1 MTRSKISPDQLSGR
15 ALIEI
20 HKKTETSRNGK
31 SASELTGG
39 RKVCEAKKTPNNKK
53 NAISRDDLTERP
65 SYDSKS
71 ITSTPQKGDVDA
83 FYDAKTES
91 NLKSYLLSHRNWQPS
106 ERWPA
111 GGHMPMGGSWADV
124 LRFSGAKED
133 GVLRNVTG
141 GTTAGSWPEIGG
153 GRREHV
159 VNASCVEDR
168 VLRNVTGGTAA
179 GSWPEIGGECRER
192 VVNAS
197 YVGLMAE
204 QNKLCNQGKE
214 KIEVAGCD
222 VGVFCCVI
230 SLLSFFFVNY

>member
-91 NLKSYLLSHRNWQPS
+91 NLKSYLLRLSLLFMALSFEKKRLQS
-106 ERWPA
+106 
-111 GGHMPMGGSWADV
+111 
-124 LRFSGAKED
+124 
-133 GVLRNVTG
+133 
-141 GTTAGSWPEIGG
+141 
-153 GRREHV
+153 
-159 VNASCVEDR
+159 EDR
-168 VLRNVTGGTAA
+168 VLRNVTGGTAS
-179 GSWPEIGGECRER
+179 GSWPEIGGGRRER

-197 YVGLMAE
+197 YVVSIFNSSSL
-204 QNKLCNQGKE
+204 NNSLFKLSPL
-214 KIEVAGCD
+214 
-222 VGVFCCVI
+222 FRL
-230 SLLSFFFVNY
+230 SLLFMALSFEKERLQ